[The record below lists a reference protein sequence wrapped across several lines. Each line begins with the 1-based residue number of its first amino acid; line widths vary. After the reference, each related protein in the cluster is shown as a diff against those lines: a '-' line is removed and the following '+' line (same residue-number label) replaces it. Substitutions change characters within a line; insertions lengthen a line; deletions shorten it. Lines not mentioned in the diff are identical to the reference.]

1 MLVFML
7 TLAMSE
13 IVIYHNPRCSKSRA
27 TLAILEEQGLKPTI
41 IKYLEDAP
49 SIDDIK
55 LVLKALDMGPRQL
68 MRKGEA
74 EYKDNNFSNEALTDD
89 ELIAMMHQFPK
100 VIERPIVLANGQ
112 ARIGRPPE
120 SVLEILS

>member
-1 MLVFML
+1 
-7 TLAMSE
+7 MSE

>member
-1 MLVFML
+1 ML
-7 TLAMSE
+7 TKAMSE

-27 TLAILEEQGLKPTI
+27 TLAILEEQGIKPTVV
-41 IKYLEDAP
+41 KYLDNAP
-49 SIDDIK
+49 SVEEILNI
-55 LVLKALDMGPRQL
+55 LKTLDMSPRQL

-74 EYKDNNFSNEALTDD
+74 EYKDNNFSNESLTDN

-120 SVLEILS
+120 SVLEIL